1 MSQCAATAV
10 RIHRAIMS
18 SLLQSIAEAFN
29 DVPYPGDDNLTVY
42 DPAGRESDETWQLR
56 SNIKSGKAVDQ
67 TLSEVDKGDAP
78 GMFGLQTLGFVLL
91 ISASALI
98 GMGAL
103 IVLVQELIA
112 GD

>member
-1 MSQCAATAV
+1 MPRIMMVNLGLIAGCLMVFMICAWAV
-10 RIHRAIMS
+10 G
-18 SLLQSIAEAFN
+18 SLGL
-29 DVPYPGDDNLTVY
+29 
-42 DPAGRESDETWQLR
+42 QLR

-98 GMGAL
+98 GIGAL
-103 IVLVQELIA
+103 IVLAQQLIA